1 MLFKVRI
8 FQFYSLFSQ
17 VEFEPGVTENNR
29 LALKVFVEVGYK
41 KETSEN
47 IYPVFLPAA
56 FGIGRD
62 PFFFG
67 YNFRTDKTGFID
79 FSANQ
84 IFTAITVGRGA
95 E

>member
-1 MLFKVRI
+1 MGRI
-8 FQFYSLFSQ
+8 ICNRSL
-17 VEFEPGVTENNR
+17 R
-29 LALKVFVEVGYK
+29 LCSKPQMK

>member
-1 MLFKVRI
+1 
-8 FQFYSLFSQ
+8 
-17 VEFEPGVTENNR
+17 

-67 YNFRTDKTGFID
+67 YNFRTDKTGFYRFFRKSDLHCDNGRERCWNNRLFIKTD
-79 FSANQ
+79 SA
-84 IFTAITVGRGA
+84 IPLSGR
-95 E
+95 